1 MEELCLQH
9 WRHSS
14 TNKVVG
20 FFQSFIPFSVPC
32 SLISNFKLSSLG
44 ALRTNKD
51 EKWVFLCCLMWCL
64 PSHPS
69 MHSLLQSCWGLL
81 VWMVC
86 QYSASPRGH
95 AGLGLPLPSL
105 SSWGVHGVWVAQLL
119 CAGMLTPPWA
129 TWSSH
134 SLFFYPGSH
143 AQSSQLERLTISHI
157 SDLLK
162 MWCNLFIA

>member
-32 SLISNFKLSSLG
+32 SLLSNFKLSSLG

-69 MHSLLQSCWGLL
+69 MHSLLQCLAEGYWFEWC
-81 VWMVC
+81 VNT
-86 QYSASPRGH
+86 PRVPEDTL
-95 AGLGLPLPSL
+95 GLGSHCPPFHP
-105 SSWGVHGVWVAQLL
+105 GVCMECGW
-119 CAGMLTPPWA
+119 
-129 TWSSH
+129 H
-134 SLFFYPGSH
+134 SCSV
-143 AQSSQLERLTISHI
+143 LE
-157 SDLLK
+157 
-162 MWCNLFIA
+162 C